1 MVRRLLFVLVLFL
14 LPAAQVQAAAQP
26 RSNDTYGR
34 AVSNIIASKIKSQGI
49 AANDPKYSAA
59 LYRVAEAANDAIYA
73 AGTAST
79 VAGTIGAVV
88 GAPAWASLAVGLLA
102 AGAVVGVYMWLGD
115 DSASYVKADGSIAS
129 HTGPV
134 VDNPDS
140 FNTDLENQI
149 LSAMAGTSDLTLYQW
164 QVNENDVASNKLY
177 TSCYDPG
184 TGYPV
189 ESRRYRADFNA
200 PYGLDQVHMCGGA
213 MDEVLLYAAAW
224 YRAGIAYLKWECSK
238 ADMEWTCAGAVF
250 PSTLEYTDIS
260 CSPRTPGNGY
270 FYMDC
275 YSMSLMAALE
285 KQWDTNETSDFA
297 QVLDPR
303 FTVEVLGVSQTNTNI
318 NTVANKTKS
327 GEAYVDPAVVAET
340 ANALIAAVNPYL
352 KQTYGFQIS
361 RIEIED
367 VRKEFKAR
375 PSTYPRYNDYYGK
388 PARNIESG
396 PNAGKPDYG
405 RPLREPVDKPEVPPT
420 PNPNPNPNPNPE
432 PNPEPNPQPSPNID
446 TSTLAKEATLTA
458 IKTKLEKLVD
468 WFTGTS
474 PEPTSPAEKSASDFT
489 PVFNH
494 TDVNKLKGW
503 SMPAHLSE
511 CPKASFSVWN
521 QNFTVDAHC
530 NLMEQHRATISASM
544 AAVWLVMA
552 LFVALSA

>member
-1 MVRRLLFVLVLFL
+1 MLRRLLFVLVLFL
-14 LPAAQVQAAAQP
+14 LPVAQVQAAAQP
-26 RSNDTYGR
+26 RPNDKYGQ

-59 LYRVAEAANDAIYA
+59 LYRIADAANDAIYA

-129 HTGPV
+129 HTGAV
-134 VDNPDS
+134 VDNPAS
-140 FNTDLENQI
+140 FNTDLENEI
-149 LSAMAGTSDLTLYQW
+149 LSLMAEPSGFLNYEYYSTLPGHKLDDSCMDRTGGYSQPR
-164 QVNENDVASNKLY
+164 QDRQYKAYFNGNYNNADVN
-177 TSCYDPG
+177 
-184 TGYPV
+184 
-189 ESRRYRADFNA
+189 
-200 PYGLDQVHMCGGA
+200 MCGGA
-213 MDEVLLYAAAW
+213 LDEVLIYAAAYFRGVLQF
-224 YRAGIAYLKWECSK
+224 YRHECAKS
-238 ADMEWTCAGAVF
+238 DMEWACAGAVF
-250 PSTLEYTDIS
+250 PSTVEYTDIS
-260 CSPRTPGNGY
+260 CSPRNPGNGF

-275 YSMSLMAALE
+275 YPMSLMAALE
-285 KQWDTNETSDFA
+285 NQWDTNQTSDFA
-297 QVLDPR
+297 QILDPR
-303 FTVEVLGVSQTNTNI
+303 FTVEVLGVTQSNTNV

-327 GEAYVDPAVVAET
+327 GESYVEPAVVAET

-352 KQTYGFQIS
+352 QQTYGFQIS

-432 PNPEPNPQPSPNID
+432 PNPEPNPQPSPSID